1 MNLTSEQDK
10 CDNTN
15 TAVGKLKKLSFMSE
29 GFDTQSAETKK
40 SFLAQKKPTKV
51 ALIGSLQESLVE
63 YFGEFKYRIIE
74 RTKKHQLTDI
84 IARKFV
90 KSGLIQLLPL

>member
-15 TAVGKLKKLSFMSE
+15 TVVEKLKKLSFMSE

-40 SFLAQKKPTKV
+40 SFLAHKKPTKV
-51 ALIGSLQESLVE
+51 ALVGAIQQSLLE
-63 YFGEFKYRIIE
+63 YFG
-74 RTKKHQLTDI
+74 
-84 IARKFV
+84 
-90 KSGLIQLLPL
+90 

>member
-1 MNLTSEQDK
+1 MTSEQDK

-15 TAVGKLKKLSFMSE
+15 TAVETLKKLSFMSE

-51 ALIGSLQESLVE
+51 AFIGAIQQSLVE
-63 YFGEFKYRIIE
+63 YFGEFKYPIIE
-74 RTKKHQLTDI
+74 RTKKYQLTDI

-90 KSGLIQLLPL
+90 KSGLLQLLPL